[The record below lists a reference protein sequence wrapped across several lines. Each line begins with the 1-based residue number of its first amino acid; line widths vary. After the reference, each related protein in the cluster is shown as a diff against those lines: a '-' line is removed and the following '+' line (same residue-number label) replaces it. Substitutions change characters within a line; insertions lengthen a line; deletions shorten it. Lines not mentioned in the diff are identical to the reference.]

1 MSIQNTFYR
10 YMVNPVMRGL
20 LHSPVH
26 GIISQNIGILHFT
39 GRKSGRALSTP
50 LSFTREGNLVRLLS
64 NQNTRWWYNF
74 RGSDA
79 SVQVELARE
88 TYPGTARLFEGDSA
102 ELREGVVK
110 FLTALPRDAAIYGI
124 KLDKNKVP
132 VEASLAA
139 AAPQLILVEITLDG

>member
-1 MSIQNTFYR
+1 MTIQNTFYR
-10 YMVNPVMRGL
+10 YAINPVMRGL

-50 LSFTREGNLVRLLS
+50 LSYTREGNLVRLLS
-64 NQNTRWWYNF
+64 NQNTRWWHNF
-74 RGSDA
+74 RGADA
-79 SVQVELARE
+79 PVQVELARE

-102 ELREGVVK
+102 ELRERVVK

-124 KLDKNKVP
+124 KLDSNKSP

>member
-64 NQNTRWWYNF
+64 NQNTRWWHNF

-79 SVQVELARE
+79 PVQVELARE
-88 TYPGTARLFEGDSA
+88 AYPGTARLFEGDSA

>member
-1 MSIQNTFYR
+1 
-10 YMVNPVMRGL
+10 MVNPVMRGL

>member
-64 NQNTRWWYNF
+64 NQNTRWWHNF

-79 SVQVELARE
+79 PVQVELARE

-110 FLTALPRDAAIYGI
+110 FLTSLPRDAAIYGI

>member
-64 NQNTRWWYNF
+64 NQNTRWWCNF

-79 SVQVELARE
+79 PVQVELARE

>member
-64 NQNTRWWYNF
+64 NQNTRWWHNF

-79 SVQVELARE
+79 PVQVELARE

>member
-79 SVQVELARE
+79 PVQVELARE

-110 FLTALPRDAAIYGI
+110 FLTSLPRDAAIYGI

>member
-79 SVQVELARE
+79 PVQVELARE

>member
-64 NQNTRWWYNF
+64 NQNTRWWHNF

-79 SVQVELARE
+79 PVQVELARE
-88 TYPGTARLFEGDSA
+88 SYPGTARLFEGDSA

-110 FLTALPRDAAIYGI
+110 FLTSLPRDAAIYGI